1 MSAAARG
8 TMALKLAS
16 VLSACRAMRL
26 NSLSSPKKL
35 DQVTPF
41 VPWPP
46 FVEIGDTKT
55 ERIRHGD

>member
-1 MSAAARG
+1 
-8 TMALKLAS
+8 MALKLAS
-16 VLSACRAMRL
+16 VLSARRAMRL

-46 FVEIGDTKT
+46 LVEIGDTQT
-55 ERIRHGD
+55 ERIRRGD

>member
-1 MSAAARG
+1 MDDGAE
-8 TMALKLAS
+8 
-16 VLSACRAMRL
+16 ACLGFVGAPAMRL

-46 FVEIGDTKT
+46 LVEIGDTQT
-55 ERIRHGD
+55 ERIRRGD